1 MATLYNN
8 KMTSFLGR
16 SYRKYIFSLIGVFF
30 SILLALVLL
39 SGSAAAFSDYEEQTA
54 ATLYEDLD
62 EKYEI
67 REFSEDEEAYIILQR
82 LQKNIVDKEFKDENF
97 KVHHIMDKN
106 INAYYIGAGN
116 IMIFEGLLSELENS
130 GQLAGLIAHEI
141 GHGVRKHLSEDMRRN
156 LGLTILNILF
166 NQFTDNQYQTM
177 TNVFQTLVSRGYS
190 REQEREADIYAVD
203 LMMRAGY
210 DPQGLVDLMK
220 LFKEK
225 SANIKLLEFTQTH
238 PVPES
243 RIEYINEYIAQKKSV
258 NSGTTEK
265 KQNQKA
271 DKNEAEYE
279 NPSQAEVKL
288 EEKIDLEKELHDDII
303 KLNYPAEW
311 QFEKLKSGEP
321 RDIFKY
327 QFESEKRSGQILLK
341 DLSEKKF
348 METARK
354 YFQYAAIKVEEAGNE
369 VKKSTRSVNGLNI
382 YRLSWEENNQLN
394 YEYYLEKENANKM
407 LKLSFKSDRDSKTE
421 SENIFESIVDSVTF
435 E

>member
-1 MATLYNN
+1 MATLNNN
-8 KMTSFLGR
+8 KMASFLGK
-16 SYRKYIFSLIGVFF
+16 SYRKYIFSSTVFVF

-82 LQKNIVDKEFKDENF
+82 LQKNIIDKEFKDENF

-116 IMIFEGLLSELENS
+116 IMIFEGILNELESN
-130 GQLAGLIAHEI
+130 GELAALIAHEI
-141 GHGVRKHLSEDMRRN
+141 GHGIKKHLSEDMRRN

-225 SANIKLLEFTQTH
+225 SANVKLLEFTQTH
-238 PVPES
+238 PIPES
-243 RIEYINEYIAQKKSV
+243 RIEYINEYIAQKKSAD
-258 NSGTTEK
+258 NEAQEKRENQTADKKEDEK
-265 KQNQKA
+265 KTDTQTQK
-271 DKNEAEYE
+271 DSEQRIEL
-279 NPSQAEVKL
+279 V
-288 EEKIDLEKELHDDII
+288 KELNDDII
-303 KLNYPAEW
+303 KLNYPAGW
-311 QFEKLKSGEP
+311 QLEELKSREP
-321 RDIFKY
+321 RDIFEY
-327 QFESEKRSGQILLK
+327 RFGSEKISGRFLLK
-341 DLSEKKF
+341 DLSEKRF

-354 YFQYAAIKVEEAGNE
+354 YFQYAAIQAEEAGKRVE
-369 VKKSTRSVNGLNI
+369 KRTRSVNGLNI
-382 YRLSWEENNQLN
+382 YRLLWEENNQLN
-394 YEYYLEKENANKM
+394 YEYYLQEERGKKM
-407 LKLSFKSDRDSKTE
+407 LKLSFRTDKEAEAE
-421 SENIFESIVDSVTF
+421 SEDLFESIVASVTF

>member
-1 MATLYNN
+1 MDTLNYNN
-8 KMTSFLGR
+8 MTYFIKK
-16 SYRKYIFSLIGVFF
+16 SYRKNILSTVALLL
-30 SILLALVLL
+30 SILFAVVLL

-67 REFSEDEEAYIILQR
+67 REFTEDEEAYIILQR

-116 IMIFEGLLSELENS
+116 IMIFEGLLSELESS

-166 NQFTDNQYQTM
+166 NEFTDNQYQTM

-258 NSGTTEK
+258 NSGNSEK
-265 KQNQKA
+265 TQNQTA
-271 DKNEAEYE
+271 DKNDAEYE
-279 NPSQAEVKL
+279 NTSQAEMKL
-288 EEKIDLEKELHDDII
+288 EEKIELEKELNDDII

-311 QFEKLKSGEP
+311 QFEKLKSSEP

-327 QFESEKRSGQILLK
+327 QFESKKRSGQILLK

-354 YFQYAAIKVEEAGNE
+354 YFQYAAIKSEEAGNE
-369 VKKSTRSVNGLNI
+369 IEKSTRSVNGLNI
-382 YRLSWEENNQLN
+382 YQLNWEENNQLN
-394 YEYYLEKENANKM
+394 YEYYLEKESTNKM
-407 LKLSFKSDRDSKTE
+407 LKLTFKSDRDSKAE
-421 SENIFESIVDSVTF
+421 SEKIFESIVASITF

>member
-1 MATLYNN
+1 MGTLNTNN
-8 KMTSFLGR
+8 RASFAGK
-16 SYRKYIFSLIGVFF
+16 SYLRYISSSAAVFL
-30 SILLALVLL
+30 SILLAVILL

-97 KVHHIMDKN
+97 KVHHIMDKT

-116 IMIFEGLLSELENS
+116 IMIFEGILNEMESTGE
-130 GQLAGLIAHEI
+130 LAGLIAHEI
-141 GHGVRKHLSEDMRRN
+141 GHGIHKHLSEDMRRN

-225 SANIKLLEFTQTH
+225 SANIELLEFTQTH
-238 PVPES
+238 PIPES
-243 RIEYINEYIAQKKSV
+243 RIEYLNEYIAQKKSAD
-258 NSGTTEK
+258 NEAQETGENKTADKKEEK
-265 KQNQKA
+265 KTDTQTQKNS
-271 DKNEAEYE
+271 KQRIE
-279 NPSQAEVKL
+279 
-288 EEKIDLEKELHDDII
+288 LEKELHDDII
-303 KLNYPAEW
+303 KLSYPAEW
-311 QFEKLKSGEP
+311 QLEELKSSEP
-321 RDIFKY
+321 RDIFEYRFASGKI
-327 QFESEKRSGQILLK
+327 SGQFLFK
-341 DLSEKKF
+341 DLSEKRF

-354 YFQYAAIKVEEAGNE
+354 YFQYAALQAEEAG
-369 VKKSTRSVNGLNI
+369 KSVEKRTQSVNGLNI
-382 YRLSWEENNQLN
+382 YRLLWEENNQLN
-394 YEYYLEKENANKM
+394 YEYYLQEERGNKM
-407 LKLSFKSDRDSKTE
+407 LKLSFRTDKE
-421 SENIFESIVDSVTF
+421 AEAENENIFESIVTSVTF